1 MLAVL
6 QAFTVIAVII
16 AVGAV
21 VGRTGVL
28 GDNARM
34 VLNRVAFHV
43 GVPALL
49 LLSLAES
56 TPSQVFSLP
65 LLISV
70 IATLV
75 AFWLYFVIAAV
86 LRRKPRGDA
95 TIGAWASSA
104 VNAGNLGIPLSA
116 YVLGSTTEISAIILF
131 QSVILIPMGIA
142 IITSEG
148 DEGRSV
154 RDRLKDLVTNP
165 IIAASAIGLILTT
178 TGVELPTPIRDPL
191 TFLADLAIPTVLL
204 AFGIALSTNPSRPGR
219 ENRLDIALSV
229 LFKIALMPAVAYAV
243 GRWGFNAS
251 HEQLAVVTVLAALP
265 AAQNINTYAAVYQR
279 GETLA
284 RDSTLTSTALSVP
297 VMVAIAYFMG
307 L

>member
-6 QAFTVIAVII
+6 QAFAVIAVVI

-56 TPSQVFSLP
+56 TPSQVFSLT

-70 IATLV
+70 IATLSV
-75 AFWLYFVIAAV
+75 FGLYFAIATV
-86 LRRKPRGDA
+86 LRRKTRGDA
-95 TIGAWASSA
+95 TIGAWASSV

-116 YVLGSTTEISAIILF
+116 YVLGSTTEISAIIVF
-131 QSVILIPMGIA
+131 QSVLLVPMGIA

-148 DEGRSV
+148 GDSRST

-165 IIAASAIGLILTT
+165 IIAASAIGLTLAITD
-178 TGVELPTPIRDPL
+178 VELPTPIKDPL

-204 AFGIALSTNPSRPGR
+204 AFGIALSTQPARPAR
-219 ENRLDIALSV
+219 ENRVDIVLSV
-229 LFKIALMPAVAYAV
+229 FFKVALMPAVAYAV
-243 GRWGFNAS
+243 GRWGFGAS

-279 GETLA
+279 GESLA
-284 RDSTLTSTALSVP
+284 RDSTLISTAVSVP
-297 VMVAIAYFMG
+297 VMVLIAFLMG

>member
-34 VLNRVAFHV
+34 VLNRVAFHI

-65 LLISV
+65 LLVSV
-70 IATLV
+70 IATFA
-75 AFWLYFVIAAV
+75 AFWLYFVIAKV
-86 LRRKPRGDA
+86 RGKPRGDA
-95 TIGAWASSA
+95 TIGAWASSV

-148 DEGRSV
+148 GEGRSV
-154 RDRLKDLVTNP
+154 RSRLKDLVTNP
-165 IIAASAIGLILTT
+165 IIAASAIGLALTF
-178 TGVELPTPIRDPL
+178 TGIELPTPIRDPL
-191 TFLADLAIPTVLL
+191 SFLADLAIPTVLL
-204 AFGIALSTNPSRPGR
+204 AFGIALATNPSRPGR
-219 ENRLDIALSV
+219 ENRVDLALSV
-229 LFKIALMPAVAYAV
+229 LFKIALMPAIAYAV
-243 GRWGFNAS
+243 GRWGFGAS
-251 HEQLAVVTVLAALP
+251 HEQLAAVTVLAALP